1 MVKKLFFR
9 SWLVLASLLVPTL
22 MYAQEVVD
30 STDVDPYEGMII
42 ETYYTEDGGTAS
54 DTIYLDNRDEDSLR
68 TAQHDLKEYDWVDIC
83 IGNPKYAIVTKGRKK
98 GIYDMLLHQE
108 VTPVE
113 FREVGFCRQD
123 IMEDSLF
130 FNIFYAT
137 EGIKRGILSVDESSN
152 NVLSI
157 WMDDPDEVYSLEE
170 CTTLDKKMTKR
181 AKKLLEAFIQQQQ
194 MDNAQI
200 VILDAKSGNLKT
212 WIALD
217 SNMEKDDAGKLLS
230 HSCSGSLTKPFHA
243 VMALEKDGMSLDSV
257 YNGVSYR
264 QGIKAFN
271 NEVMLHAIQSGYRR
285 SVADRKWKELVDTSD
300 PSTSPFIMAVGYNS
314 LAHDGSMIIPTM
326 KADSVN
332 IEEHVFT
339 PDILINLREVLC
351 VNGKDSP
358 QLAWLYDKTD
368 WLGYATRETIYDDG
382 EKEQKTPVGTQIQF
396 AGVFPAEDPRY
407 TICLV
412 ADKHSID
419 VTPSVFQS
427 IVNPLASWLLR

>member
-1 MVKKLFFR
+1 MIKKLFFR
-9 SWLVLASLLVPTL
+9 NRLVLASLLVPTL
-22 MYAQEVVD
+22 MSAQEVVD
-30 STDVDPYEGMII
+30 SVDVDPYEGMII

-68 TAQHDLKEYDWVDIC
+68 IAQHDFKEYDLVDIC
-83 IGNPKYAIVTKGRKK
+83 IGNPKYAIVAKDGKK
-98 GIYDMLLHQE
+98 GIFDLMLYQE

-113 FREVGFCRQD
+113 FREVGFCRQN

-130 FNIFYAT
+130 FNIFYAK
-137 EGIKRGILSVDESSN
+137 EGIKRGILSVDESTN

-157 WMDDPDEVYSLEE
+157 WMDDPDEVYSMEE
-170 CTTLDKKMTKR
+170 CTTLDKKITKR

-200 VILDAKSGNLKT
+200 VILDAKSGHLKT

-217 SNMEKDDAGKLLS
+217 SNMEKEDAGKLLS

-243 VMALEKDGMSLDSV
+243 VMALGENGMSLDSI

-264 QGIKAFN
+264 QGIKTFN
-271 NEVMLHAIQSGYRR
+271 NDVILHAIQSGYRR

-351 VNGKDSP
+351 VNRKESP

-382 EKEQKTPVGTQIQF
+382 EKEQKPPVGTQIQF

-412 ADKHSID
+412 ADKHSTD

>member
-1 MVKKLFFR
+1 MIKKLFFGN
-9 SWLVLASLLVPTL
+9 WLVLALLLVPIL
-22 MYAQEVVD
+22 MSAQEVID
-30 STDVDPYEGMII
+30 SVEVNPYGGMII
-42 ETYYTEDGGTAS
+42 ETYYKENGGTAN
-54 DTIYLDNRDEDSLR
+54 DTIYQDNRDEDSLR
-68 TAQHDLKEYDWVDIC
+68 IVQHDLKEYDWVDIC
-83 IGNPKYAIVTKGRKK
+83 TGNPKYAIVTKNRKK
-98 GIYDMLLHQE
+98 GIYDMQLHLE

-113 FREVGFCRQD
+113 FLKVGFCRQD

-130 FNIFYAT
+130 FNIFYAKK
-137 EGIKRGILSVDESSN
+137 GIKCGIMNVDESTNDVVS
-152 NVLSI
+152 V

-170 CTTLDKKMTKR
+170 CTTLDKKITKR
-181 AKKLLEAFIQQQQ
+181 AKKLLEAFIEQQH

-200 VILDAKSGNLKT
+200 VILDAKSGHLKT
-212 WIALD
+212 WVALD
-217 SNMEKDDAGKLLS
+217 SNMEKEDAGKLLS

-243 VMALEKDGMSLDSV
+243 VMALEKDNMSLDNV

-285 SVADRKWKELVDTSD
+285 SVEDRKWKELVDTSD
-300 PSTSPFIMAVGYNS
+300 SSTSPFIMAVGYNS
-314 LAHDGSMIIPTM
+314 LAHAGSLIIPTM

-332 IEEHVFT
+332 VEEHVFT
-339 PDILINLREVLC
+339 SNNLAALREVLC

-358 QLAWLYDKTD
+358 QLAWLSEKTN

-382 EKEQKTPVGTQIQF
+382 ENEQKLPVGTQIQF

-412 ADKHSID
+412 ADKYSIN
-419 VTPSVFQS
+419 VSPSVFQDV
-427 IVNPLASWLLR
+427 VNPLVSWLLR

>member
-1 MVKKLFFR
+1 MVMKLFFR
-9 SWLVLASLLVPTL
+9 NWLVLALLLVPTL
-22 MYAQEVVD
+22 MSAQEVVD
-30 STDVDPYEGMII
+30 SVDVDPYEGMII

-54 DTIYLDNRDEDSLR
+54 DTIYLDDRDEDSLKIAR
-68 TAQHDLKEYDWVDIC
+68 HDLKEYEWVDIC
-83 IGNPKYAIVTKGRKK
+83 SGNPKYAIVTKDGKK

-108 VTPVE
+108 VTPLE

-137 EGIKRGILSVDESSN
+137 EGIKRGILSVDESTN

-170 CTTLDKKMTKR
+170 CTTLDKKMMKR
-181 AKKLLEAFIQQQQ
+181 AKKLLKAFIRQQQ

-200 VILDAKSGNLKT
+200 VILDAKSGHLKT
-212 WIALD
+212 WVALD
-217 SNMEKDDAGKLLS
+217 SNMEKEDAGKLLS

-243 VMALEKDGMSLDSV
+243 VMALEKDGISLDSV

-271 NEVMLHAIQSGYRR
+271 NDVILRAIQSGYRR
-285 SVADRKWKELVDTSD
+285 SVADRKWKELVDTQD
-300 PSTSPFIMAVGYNS
+300 PSTSPFIIAVGYNS

-332 IEEHVFT
+332 VEEHVFT
-339 PDILINLREVLC
+339 SDILANLREVLC
-351 VNGKDSP
+351 VKGKDSP

-368 WLGYATRETIYDDG
+368 WLGYATQETIYGAG
-382 EKEQKTPVGTQIQF
+382 EKEQNTPVGTQIQF

-412 ADKHSID
+412 ADKHSTD

-427 IVNPLASWLLR
+427 IVNPLVAWLLR

>member
-54 DTIYLDNRDEDSLR
+54 DTIYLDDLDEDSLKIVR
-68 TAQHDLKEYDWVDIC
+68 HDLKEYEWVDIC
-83 IGNPKYAIVTKGRKK
+83 SGNPKYAIVTKDGKK
-98 GIYDMLLHQE
+98 GIFDLVLYHE

-113 FREVGFCRQD
+113 FREVGFYRKD

-130 FNIFYAT
+130 FNIFYAK
-137 EGIKRGILSVDESSN
+137 EGIKRGILSVDESTN

-157 WMDDPDEVYSLEE
+157 WMDDPNEVYSLEE
-170 CTTLDKKMTKR
+170 CTTLDKKITKR

-200 VILDAKSGNLKT
+200 VILDAKSGHLKT

-217 SNMEKDDAGKLLS
+217 SNMEKEDAGKLLS

-243 VMALEKDGMSLDSV
+243 VMALGENGMSLDSIN
-257 YNGVSYR
+257 NGVSYR
-264 QGIKAFN
+264 QGIKTFN
-271 NEVMLHAIQSGYRR
+271 NDVILHAIQSGYRR
-285 SVADRKWKELVDTSD
+285 SVADRKWKELVDTQE
-300 PSTSPFIMAVGYNS
+300 PSTCPFIIAVGYNS
-314 LAHDGSMIIPTM
+314 LVHDGSMIIPTM

-332 IEEHVFT
+332 VEEHVFT
-339 PDILINLREVLC
+339 SDNLVNLRDVLC

-358 QLAWLYDKTD
+358 QLAWLSDKID
-368 WLGYATRETIYDDG
+368 WLGYATREIIYGDG
-382 EKEQKTPVGTQIQF
+382 EKNQKMPVGTQVQF
-396 AGVFPAEDPRY
+396 AGVFPAGNPRY

-412 ADKHSID
+412 ADKHSTD

>member
-1 MVKKLFFR
+1 M
-9 SWLVLASLLVPTL
+9 S
-22 MYAQEVVD
+22 AQEVVD
-30 STDVDPYEGMII
+30 SFDVDPYEGMII

-54 DTIYLDNRDEDSLR
+54 DTIYLDDRDEDSLKIVR
-68 TAQHDLKEYDWVDIC
+68 HDLKEYEWVDIC
-83 IGNPKYAIVTKGRKK
+83 SGNPKYAIVTKDGKK
-98 GIYDMLLHQE
+98 GIFDLVFYQE

-137 EGIKRGILSVDESSN
+137 EGIKRGILSVDESTN

-157 WMDDPDEVYSLEE
+157 WMDDPDEIYSLEE
-170 CTTLDKKMTKR
+170 CTTLDKKMMKR
-181 AKKLLEAFIQQQQ
+181 AKKLLKAFIRQQQ

-200 VILDAKSGNLKT
+200 VILDAKSGHLKT
-212 WIALD
+212 WVALD
-217 SNMEKDDAGKLLS
+217 SNMEKEDAGKLLS
-230 HSCSGSLTKPFHA
+230 HSCSRSLTKPFHA
-243 VMALEKDGMSLDSV
+243 VMALEKDGISLDSV

-271 NEVMLHAIQSGYRR
+271 NDVILRAIQSGYRR
-285 SVADRKWKELVDTSD
+285 SVADRKWKELVDTQD
-300 PSTSPFIMAVGYNS
+300 PSTSPFIIAVGYNS

-332 IEEHVFT
+332 VEEHVFT
-339 PDILINLREVLC
+339 SDILANLREVLC
-351 VNGKDSP
+351 VKGKDSP

-368 WLGYATRETIYDDG
+368 WLGYATQETIYGAG
-382 EKEQKTPVGTQIQF
+382 EKEQNTPVGTQIQF

-412 ADKHSID
+412 ADKHSTD

-427 IVNPLASWLLR
+427 IVNPLVAWLLR

>member
-1 MVKKLFFR
+1 M
-9 SWLVLASLLVPTL
+9 
-22 MYAQEVVD
+22 
-30 STDVDPYEGMII
+30 
-42 ETYYTEDGGTAS
+42 
-54 DTIYLDNRDEDSLR
+54 
-68 TAQHDLKEYDWVDIC
+68 DIC

-271 NEVMLHAIQSGYRR
+271 NEVILHAIQSGYRR